1 MTKLSKFIYAFML
14 VVSLSAITTNL
25 IAGDYDKVVRVTGT
39 LLWVGV
45 AFMAELRC
53 IKLQKQ
59 IDELNGN
66 N

>member
-1 MTKLSKFIYAFML
+1 ML
-14 VVSLSAITTNL
+14 VTSLIAITTNL
-25 IAGDYDKVVRVTGT
+25 IAGDYDKTMVVTGT

-45 AFMAELRC
+45 AFMTELRC

-59 IDELNGN
+59 IDKLNGN

>member
-1 MTKLSKFIYAFML
+1 MTKLSKFIYAMML
-14 VVSLSAITTNL
+14 AVSLITITVDLIKSNYDDAIM
-25 IAGDYDKVVRVTGT
+25 ATGT
-39 LLWVGV
+39 LLWVGA
-45 AFMAELRC
+45 AFVTELRC

>member
-1 MTKLSKFIYAFML
+1 MTKLSKFIYGMML
-14 VVSLSAITTNL
+14 FASLTTVTSNL
-25 IAGDYDKVVRVTGT
+25 IAGNYDKAIMATGT

>member
-1 MTKLSKFIYAFML
+1 MTKLSKFIYGMML
-14 VVSLSAITTNL
+14 FASLTTVTTNL
-25 IAGDYDKVVRVTGT
+25 IAGNYDKAIMATGT

>member
-1 MTKLSKFIYAFML
+1 MTKLSKFIYAMML
-14 VVSLSAITTNL
+14 VVSLTTIVTNFITTNYNNV
-25 IAGDYDKVVRVTGT
+25 IMVFGT
-39 LLWVGV
+39 LCWVGA
-45 AFMAELRC
+45 AFVTELRC

>member
-1 MTKLSKFIYAFML
+1 MTKLSKFIYAMML
-14 VVSLSAITTNL
+14 VASLTTITTNL
-25 IAGDYDKVVRVTGT
+25 IAGDYDKAMMATGT

-53 IKLQKQ
+53 NKLQKQ

>member
-1 MTKLSKFIYAFML
+1 MTKLSKFIYAMML
-14 VVSLSAITTNL
+14 AVSLTTITINLMTSNYNTAIM
-25 IAGDYDKVVRVTGT
+25 ATGT
-39 LLWVGV
+39 LCWVAA
-45 AFMAELRC
+45 AFMAELKC

>member
-1 MTKLSKFIYAFML
+1 MTNLSKFIYAMML
-14 VVSLSAITTNL
+14 VTSLIAITTNL
-25 IAGDYDKVVRVTGT
+25 IVGDYDKSVRVIGT

-59 IDELNGN
+59 IDKLNGN

>member
-1 MTKLSKFIYAFML
+1 MTKLSKFIYAMML
-14 VVSLSAITTNL
+14 VASLTTITTNL
-25 IAGDYDKVVRVTGT
+25 IAGDYDKSIMATGT

-53 IKLQKQ
+53 NKLQKQ

>member
-1 MTKLSKFIYAFML
+1 ML
-14 VVSLSAITTNL
+14 AVSLTTITINL
-25 IAGDYDKVVRVTGT
+25 MTSNYNTVIMATGT
-39 LLWVGV
+39 LCWVEA
-45 AFMAELRC
+45 AFMAELKC

>member
-1 MTKLSKFIYAFML
+1 MTNLSKFIYAMML
-14 VVSLSAITTNL
+14 AVSLTTITVNL
-25 IAGDYDKVVRVTGT
+25 IASDYNTAIMATGT
-39 LLWVGV
+39 LLWVGA
-45 AFMAELRC
+45 AFVTELRC